1 MKIMCTSGWFQKN
14 LVLDDGIVSQ
24 KQLLSELG
32 SFRLSQASTEG
43 LALESLALLTPSTS
57 KGGTAVEQLCH
68 KEFAKY
74 DSPLP
79 LLLAMY
85 SQGFRCICFVSRL
98 ESLARKFGADLGHKI
113 IVQRQSNR
121 NYKDE
126 LKLSNLLQVPTH
138 SRPRLPLS
146 KTHPMSLSTFLKT
159 ISWPSWLWRCVLEM
173 AVVGPES

>member
-1 MKIMCTSGWFQKN
+1 MCTSGWFQKN

-79 LLLAMY
+79 LL
-85 SQGFRCICFVSRL
+85 SSDV
-98 ESLARKFGADLGHKI
+98 
-113 IVQRQSNR
+113 
-121 NYKDE
+121 
-126 LKLSNLLQVPTH
+126 
-138 SRPRLPLS
+138 
-146 KTHPMSLSTFLKT
+146 
-159 ISWPSWLWRCVLEM
+159 
-173 AVVGPES
+173 